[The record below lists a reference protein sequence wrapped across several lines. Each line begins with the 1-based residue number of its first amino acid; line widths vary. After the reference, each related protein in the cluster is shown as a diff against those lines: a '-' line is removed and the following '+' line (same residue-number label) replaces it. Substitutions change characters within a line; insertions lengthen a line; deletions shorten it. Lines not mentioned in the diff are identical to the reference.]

1 MSWHKLNVYNLYK
14 RTQPIEATRRS
25 VFQQKWTAKRDLR
38 AYHVPNITEKQL
50 LARHWKSQLP
60 LSQMSVKETESQ
72 PPVQKRCRSG
82 SRNCQRRKMPVP
94 ARRLNPGDLIS
105 IDPKVVVTLI
115 PQKTA
120 KTAPETVVEAETEKA
135 IDAEPQTVAP
145 PAEKK
150 AKTVASEDSKEDG
163 KEVVERSPSAP
174 ESEKAEA
181 AAGAKEPKEK
191 KLSQLDLLVKKH
203 PKSLPFFPLPFMA
216 PWMFIPAYLEVCY
229 NTCST
234 VFLRTPLPQPNSV
247 EIPSPHAPDMHALAY
262 EWYSSIKRSKTKRPP
277 PAEPLVVNGRSV
289 RLKTKFDSIVRARLK
304 QERDERWAVWAKR
317 DEDAR
322 IRAVEAKESK
332 VAEKK
337 A

>member
-1 MSWHKLNVYNLYK
+1 
-14 RTQPIEATRRS
+14 
-25 VFQQKWTAKRDLR
+25 
-38 AYHVPNITEKQL
+38 
-50 LARHWKSQLP
+50 
-60 LSQMSVKETESQ
+60 
-72 PPVQKRCRSG
+72 
-82 SRNCQRRKMPVP
+82 
-94 ARRLNPGDLIS
+94 
-105 IDPKVVVTLI
+105 
-115 PQKTA
+115 
-120 KTAPETVVEAETEKA
+120 
-135 IDAEPQTVAP
+135 TVA
-145 PAEKK
+145 
-150 AKTVASEDSKEDG
+150 TEDSKEDG
-163 KEVVERSPSAP
+163 KEVLPSEDSASATKASAP